1 MEPRPVRTMNNND
14 YRIQKDRLAA
24 VLVTVGGERIVGEL
38 FVQASPRN
46 RYGREEAADILNSA
60 EPFFPLLTSDGDLFL
75 VAKERVRELESRDP
89 MPADEWQIGSPAT
102 IEVVLT
108 GGGMH
113 TGNVYLESLSGRTR
127 VLDYL
132 NRVGERFLLLY
143 TTRGTVLLNRSFI
156 ERVRPLD

>member
-1 MEPRPVRTMNNND
+1 MNNNND
-14 YRIQKDRLAA
+14 YRIPKDRLAA
-24 VLVTVGGERIVGEL
+24 VVVTLGGERMTGEL

-60 EPFFPLLTSDGDLFL
+60 EPFFPMLTNGGELFL
-75 VAKERVRELESRDP
+75 IAKDRVREVESRDP
-89 MPADEWQIGSPAT
+89 LPTEDWQIGAPAT
-102 IEVVLT
+102 IEVLVT
-108 GGGMH
+108 GGAVH

-143 TTRGTVLLNRSFI
+143 TSRGTVLLNRSFI

>member
-1 MEPRPVRTMNNND
+1 
-14 YRIQKDRLAA
+14 
-24 VLVTVGGERIVGEL
+24 
-38 FVQASPRN
+38 
-46 RYGREEAADILNSA
+46 
-60 EPFFPLLTSDGDLFL
+60 
-75 VAKERVRELESRDP
+75 

>member
-1 MEPRPVRTMNNND
+1 MATMNNNE

-24 VLVTVGGERIVGEL
+24 VVVTVGGERMTGDL

-60 EPFFPLLTSDGDLFL
+60 EPFFPMLTTDGQLFL
-75 VAKERVRELESRDP
+75 VAKERVREVESRDP
-89 MPADEWQIGSPAT
+89 MPADEWQIGAPAT
-102 IEVVLT
+102 IEVWLT
-108 GGGMH
+108 GGGVH

-143 TTRGTVLLNRSFI
+143 TAQGTVLLNRSFI
-156 ERVRPLD
+156 ERVLPLD

>member
-1 MEPRPVRTMNNND
+1 VGIMNND
-14 YRIQKDRLAA
+14 YRIEKDRLAA
-24 VLVTVGGERIVGEL
+24 VLVTAGGERVVGDL

-60 EPFFPLLTSDGDLFL
+60 EPFFPLLTSDGQLFL

-89 MPADEWQIGSPAT
+89 MPTDEWQIGAPAT
-102 IEVVLT
+102 IEVMLT
-108 GGGMH
+108 GGGVH
-113 TGNVYLESLSGRTR
+113 QGNVYLESLSGRTR

>member
-1 MEPRPVRTMNNND
+1 MNNNND
-14 YRIQKDRLAA
+14 YRIPKDRLAA
-24 VLVTVGGERIVGEL
+24 VVVTLGGERMTGEL

-60 EPFFPLLTSDGDLFL
+60 EPFFPMLTNGGELFL
-75 VAKERVRELESRDP
+75 IAKDRVREVESRDP
-89 MPADEWQIGSPAT
+89 LPTEDWQIGAPAT
-102 IEVVLT
+102 IEVLVT
-108 GGGMH
+108 GGAVH

-143 TTRGTVLLNRSFI
+143 TSRGTVLLNRNFI

>member
-1 MEPRPVRTMNNND
+1 MATTSNND

-24 VLVTVGGERIVGEL
+24 VVVTVGGERMTGEL

-60 EPFFPLLTSDGDLFL
+60 EPYFPMLTADGQLYL
-75 VAKERVRELESRDP
+75 VAKERVREVESRDP
-89 MPADEWQIGSPAT
+89 MPADEWQIGAPAT
-102 IEVVLT
+102 IEVWLT
-108 GGGMH
+108 GGAVH
-113 TGNVYLESLSGRTR
+113 NGNVYLESVSGRTR

-143 TTRGTVLLNRSFI
+143 TTEGTLLLNRSFI

>member
-1 MEPRPVRTMNNND
+1 VGTINNND

-24 VLVTVGGERIVGEL
+24 VVVTVGGERMTGEL

-46 RYGREEAADILNSA
+46 RYGREEAADVLNSA
-60 EPFFPLLTSDGDLFL
+60 EPYFPMLTNDGELFL
-75 VAKERVRELESRDP
+75 IAKDRVREVESREP
-89 MPADEWQIGSPAT
+89 LPADQWQIGAPAT
-102 IEVVLT
+102 IDVWLT
-108 GGGMH
+108 GGAMH

-143 TTRGTVLLNRSFI
+143 TSHGTVLLNRSFI
-156 ERVRPLD
+156 ERVKPLD

>member
-1 MEPRPVRTMNNND
+1 MTNND

-24 VLVTVGGERIVGEL
+24 VLVTVGGDRVVGEL

-60 EPFFPLLTSDGDLFL
+60 EPFFPILTSDGEMFL
-75 VAKERVRELESRDP
+75 VAKDRVRELESRDP
-89 MPADEWQIGSPAT
+89 MPADEWQIGAAAT
-102 IEVVLT
+102 IEVMMT
-108 GGGMH
+108 GGSAH

-132 NRVGERFLLLY
+132 NRVGERFLLMY

>member
-1 MEPRPVRTMNNND
+1 MGTMNNND

-24 VLVTVGGERIVGEL
+24 VLVTVGGDRVVGEM

-60 EPFFPLLTSDGDLFL
+60 EPFFPMLTSDGDLFL
-75 VAKERVRELESRDP
+75 VAKDRVRELESRDP
-89 MPADEWQIGSPAT
+89 MPADEWQIGAPAQ
-102 IEVVLT
+102 IEVMLT
-108 GGGMH
+108 GGSLH
-113 TGNVYLESLSGRTR
+113 RGNVYLESLSGRTR

-143 TTRGTVLLNRSFI
+143 TTGGTLLLNRSFI

>member
-1 MEPRPVRTMNNND
+1 MNNNND
-14 YRIQKDRLAA
+14 YRIEKDRLAA
-24 VLVTVGGERIVGEL
+24 IVVTLGGERMVGEL

-60 EPFFPLLTSDGDLFL
+60 EPFFPMLTTAGELFL
-75 VAKERVRELESRDP
+75 IAKDRVREVESRDP
-89 MPADEWQIGSPAT
+89 SPADEWQIGSPAT
-102 IEVVLT
+102 IEVLVT
-108 GGGMH
+108 GGAVH

-127 VLDYL
+127 VIDYL

-143 TTRGTVLLNRSFI
+143 TSRGTVLLNRSFI

>member
-1 MEPRPVRTMNNND
+1 MPPMNNE
-14 YRIQKDRLAA
+14 YRIQKERLAA
-24 VLVTVGGERIVGEL
+24 VVVTVGGERMTGEL

-60 EPFFPLLTSDGDLFL
+60 EPYFPMLTNAGELYLLS
-75 VAKERVRELESRDP
+75 KERVREVESREP
-89 MPADEWQIGSPAT
+89 MPPEDWQIGAPAT
-102 IEVVLT
+102 IEVWLT
-108 GGGMH
+108 GGAVH

-143 TTRGTVLLNRSFI
+143 TARGTLLLNRSFI

>member
-1 MEPRPVRTMNNND
+1 MGTMNNE
-14 YRIQKDRLAA
+14 YRIEKDRLAA
-24 VLVTVGGERIVGEL
+24 VLVTVGGERVAGEL

-60 EPFFPLLTSDGDLFL
+60 EPFFPMLTSDGQLFL

-89 MPADEWQIGSPAT
+89 MPTDEWQIGAPAT
-102 IEVVLT
+102 IEVMLT
-108 GGGMH
+108 GGGVH
-113 TGNVYLESLSGRTR
+113 QGNVYLESLSGRTR

-143 TTRGTVLLNRSFI
+143 TTRGTVLVNRSFI

>member
-1 MEPRPVRTMNNND
+1 MATMNND
-14 YRIQKDRLAA
+14 YRIQKERLAA
-24 VLVTVGGERIVGEL
+24 VVVTVGGERLTGEL

-60 EPFFPLLTSDGDLFL
+60 EPFFPMLTSSGDLL
-75 VAKERVRELESRDP
+75 LIAKERVREVESREP
-89 MPADEWQIGSPAT
+89 MPANEWQIGDPQT
-102 IEVVLT
+102 FDVWLT
-108 GGGMH
+108 GGALH
-113 TGNVYLESLSGRTR
+113 SGNIYLESHSGRTR

-143 TTRGTVLLNRSFI
+143 TDHGTVLLNRSFI

>member
-1 MEPRPVRTMNNND
+1 MGINE
-14 YRIQKDRLAA
+14 QQRLPHSEGSPSGRAGDGRWRA
-24 VLVTVGGERIVGEL
+24 IAGEL

-60 EPFFPLLTSDGDLFL
+60 EPFFPMLTSDGELFL
-75 VAKERVRELESRDP
+75 VAKERVREFESRDP
-89 MPADEWQIGSPAT
+89 MPADEWQIGAPAT
-102 IEVVLT
+102 IEVMLT
-108 GGGMH
+108 GEACT

>member
-1 MEPRPVRTMNNND
+1 MNNND

-24 VLVTVGGERIVGEL
+24 VMVTVGGDRVVGEL

-46 RYGREEAADILNSA
+46 RYGREEAPDILNSA
-60 EPFFPLLTSDGDLFL
+60 EPFFPMLTSDGDLFL
-75 VAKERVRELESRDP
+75 VAKDRVRELESRDP
-89 MPADEWQIGSPAT
+89 MPADEWQIGEPAG
-102 IEVVLT
+102 IEVLLT
-108 GGGMH
+108 GGALH
-113 TGNVYLESLSGRTR
+113 TGNVYLDAMSGRTR

-143 TTRGTVLLNRSFI
+143 TQRGTVLLNRSFI

>member
-1 MEPRPVRTMNNND
+1 MTNNND

-24 VLVTVGGERIVGEL
+24 IVVTVGGERITGEL

-46 RYGREEAADILNSA
+46 RYGREDAADILNSA
-60 EPFFPLLTSDGDLFL
+60 EPFFPMLAATGELFL
-75 VAKERVRELESRDP
+75 VAKDRVREVESRDP
-89 MPADEWQIGSPAT
+89 MPVDEWQIGAAAS
-102 IEVVLT
+102 IEVHLT

-113 TGNVYLESLSGRTR
+113 AGNVYLESVSGRAR

-143 TTRGTVLLNRSFI
+143 TTQGTLLLNRSFI

>member
-1 MEPRPVRTMNNND
+1 MGTMNND
-14 YRIQKDRLAA
+14 YRIEKDRLAA
-24 VLVTVGGERIVGEL
+24 VLVTVGGERVAGEL

-60 EPFFPLLTSDGDLFL
+60 EPFFPMLTSDGQLFL

-89 MPADEWQIGSPAT
+89 MPTDEWQIGAPAT
-102 IEVVLT
+102 IEVTLT
-108 GGGMH
+108 GGSVH
-113 TGNVYLESLSGRTR
+113 QGNVYLESLSGRTR

-143 TTRGTVLLNRSFI
+143 TTRGTVLVNRSFI